1 MQASKSLPI
10 RSELMQMHFGT
21 ILILMF
27 RAYLTLLQV
36 PEKVDPDEGEEN
48 WADVKLDTK
57 DKCMATIESDL
68 CAEAQVAADPNL
80 EAKAE
85 PAVPDTLPQSG
96 VEEVLLPLQ
105 PAYKLNKV
113 KQKMTM
119 EDLEAAAEEEV
130 DDDPDYEEEVE
141 ENKESKRGGRGKRK
155 RSSSS
160 DSEKGDEDAI
170 FYPECS
176 MEVGSEEAKPQK
188 KKGRSA
194 KRKVKPARA
203 RKKKKKGVISEE
215 EGEEEED
222 NGTKDEGEG
231 PGLVKEEGPLDMN
244 LFALG
249 FEETEVKDI
258 VVKKSM
264 TQGERL
270 SMKV

>member
-1 MQASKSLPI
+1 M
-10 RSELMQMHFGT
+10 
-21 ILILMF
+21 
-27 RAYLTLLQV
+27 
-36 PEKVDPDEGEEN
+36 
-48 WADVKLDTK
+48 DTK
-57 DKCMATIESDL
+57 GKIVVQDIESVHRTEL
-68 CAEAQVAADPNL
+68 QVAAADSYV
-80 EAKAE
+80 KAE
-85 PAVPDTLPQSG
+85 AELETLPQLG

-113 KQKMTM
+113 KQKMTL

-130 DDDPDYEEEVE
+130 DDDPDYELE
-141 ENKESKRGGRGKRK
+141 KEMRSVKKASETKRGGRGKRK

-160 DSEKGDEDAI
+160 DSENGDEEAM

-176 MEVGSEEAKPQK
+176 MEVGFEETKPKK
-188 KKGRSA
+188 KKGGAGKKKAAPS
-194 KRKVKPARA
+194 RA
-203 RKKKKKGVISEE
+203 RKKKKKDYISEE
-215 EGEEEED
+215 EGS
-222 NGTKDEGEG
+222 KDEGER

-270 SMKV
+270 SMKVLTISCPHCIFHNHPCSPR

>member
-1 MQASKSLPI
+1 MST
-10 RSELMQMHFGT
+10 RHHVT
-21 ILILMF
+21 
-27 RAYLTLLQV
+27 YLQV
-36 PEKVDPDEGEEN
+36 PEKVDPEEVEEN
-48 WADVKLDTK
+48 WADLKVDTK
-57 DKCMATIESDL
+57 GKIVVQGIESDEL
-68 CAEAQVAADPNL
+68 QAEPHVPAADPYV
-80 EAKAE
+80 KAE
-85 PAVPDTLPQSG
+85 PVVLETLPQLG

-113 KQKMTM
+113 KQKMTL

-130 DDDPDYEEEVE
+130 DDDPDYEEE
-141 ENKESKRGGRGKRK
+141 KEIQSVKKASKGGGRGKRK

-160 DSEKGDEDAI
+160 DSENDDEDAI

-176 MEVGSEEAKPQK
+176 MEVGCEETEPEEVKPKK
-188 KKGRSA
+188 KKGGVV
-194 KRKVKPARA
+194 KKKVAPSTRV
-203 RKKKKKGVISEE
+203 RKKKKKDYIS
-215 EGEEEED
+215 EGEEAGD
-222 NGTKDEGEG
+222 IGPKVEGEG